1 MNDLQQRQQ
10 EFMELLRPIQRKLEQ
25 FCLNMTRDR
34 DEARDLLQDT
44 IVILWQHLDSIR
56 DKAAFRSYAY
66 TVAANTF
73 KRKFTRSRYFGIL
86 TEEHHENLASTDHS
100 PEQLTDHAL
109 LRDALHTL
117 SVRSR
122 EALILYEIADLSIS
136 EISPDSPRRG
146 RALQRES
153 RQTFRTGTKV
163 SLPCFEGRFL
173 STLRYPWGT
182 GRNSLSPSHL
192 LRRGRRTVRMETKEE
207 RG

>member
-1 MNDLQQRQQ
+1 MNDLQLRQQ
-10 EFMELLRPIQRKLEQ
+10 EFLELLRPIQRKLEQ

-73 KRKFTRSRYFGIL
+73 KRKFTRSRFFGIL

-136 EISPDSPRRG
+136 EIQKIQGGTASAIKVRLMRARRLLQQRLGASP
-146 RALQRES
+146 L
-153 RQTFRTGTKV
+153 
-163 SLPCFEGRFL
+163 LPEHQPVGA
-173 STLRYPWGT
+173 
-182 GRNSLSPSHL
+182 
-192 LRRGRRTVRMETKEE
+192 E
-207 RG
+207 